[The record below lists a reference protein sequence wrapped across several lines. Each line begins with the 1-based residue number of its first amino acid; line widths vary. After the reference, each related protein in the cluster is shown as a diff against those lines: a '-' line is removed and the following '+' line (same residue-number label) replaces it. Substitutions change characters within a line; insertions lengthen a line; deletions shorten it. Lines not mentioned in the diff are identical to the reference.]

1 METNNIQE
9 LFNNTI
15 NNTKRHDND
24 PDQCFVMGTKYDYS
38 LKNAIPFIVF
48 YINGEKRIVFGENGT
63 VHNVDC
69 VPQLMLTILRELNT
83 INNTDLIYKIQKSIT
98 NTYDKYFTSTFNWTP
113 PTTMYINGKPHT
125 ATQNYIAQET
135 IKWILQ
141 HQNVYDIK
149 RQLTA
154 VYNTAFDALFENPY
168 GHIRGRFYDI
178 RIEELNKRCCFIGS
192 WHKTSQEM
200 YKYVADMIKDEYG
213 VTFTDYYVLNGTK
226 PMINLFN
233 TQQDQ
238 QPTMQDMRKQ
248 FMIHLANQQD
258 KRNALADFRKTRDE
272 KNAKKLGNMTQAQY
286 NALRYVD
293 ENKEENKTKRKFIFT
308 EAQIK
313 HIIKENMNNEL
324 ANYPQSFNMDTFKS
338 LNSYNKKIK
347 YCNDN
352 LQRIASGSSRIV
364 YKIDD
369 ATVLKLAKN
378 QKGLAQ
384 NEAETQYRDDLYAPD
399 IFAEVYDNDEKF
411 YWIEMQLAR
420 KAKPTDF
427 KRLTGYD
434 FKTFQNFVT
443 YSAQQYLPR
452 RSYGFSIPSE
462 YKQLFDSE
470 EFRNMVWDNPDNVF
484 YQTNEYLTSY
494 QIEKYGD
501 VQRISS
507 WGVVKDKHDGTDKL
521 VLIDYGLTDDIFDK
535 YYSYPR

>member
-15 NNTKRHDND
+15 NNTKRHDNN
-24 PDQCFVMGTKYDYS
+24 PDQCFVMGTEYDYS

-83 INNTDLIYKIQKSIT
+83 INNIDLIYKIQKSIT
-98 NTYDKYFTSTFNWTP
+98 NVYDKYFTSTYNWTP

-125 ATQNYIAQET
+125 ATQNYIAKET

-154 VYNTAFDALFENPY
+154 VYNTSFDALFENPY

-192 WHKTSQEM
+192 WHQTSNEM
-200 YKYVADMIKDEYG
+200 YKYIADMIKDEYG
-213 VTFTDYYVLNGTK
+213 VTFTDYYILNGTK

-293 ENKEENKTKRKFIFT
+293 ENKTKRKFIFT

-313 HIIKENMNNEL
+313 HIIKENI
-324 ANYPQSFNMDTFKS
+324 NYPP
-338 LNSYNKKIK
+338 
-347 YCNDN
+347 
-352 LQRIASGSSRIV
+352 
-364 YKIDD
+364 
-369 ATVLKLAKN
+369 LK
-378 QKGLAQ
+378 
-384 NEAETQYRDDLYAPD
+384 
-399 IFAEVYDNDEKF
+399 
-411 YWIEMQLAR
+411 
-420 KAKPTDF
+420 
-427 KRLTGYD
+427 
-434 FKTFQNFVT
+434 
-443 YSAQQYLPR
+443 
-452 RSYGFSIPSE
+452 
-462 YKQLFDSE
+462 
-470 EFRNMVWDNPDNVF
+470 
-484 YQTNEYLTSY
+484 
-494 QIEKYGD
+494 
-501 VQRISS
+501 
-507 WGVVKDKHDGTDKL
+507 
-521 VLIDYGLTDDIFDK
+521 
-535 YYSYPR
+535 

>member
-1 METNNIQE
+1 MKTNNIQE

-15 NNTKRHDND
+15 NNTEKNNNS
-24 PDQCFVMGTKYDYS
+24 PDECYVMGTEYDYS

-63 VHNVDC
+63 VHNLSC
-69 VPQLMLTILRELNT
+69 VPQLMLTILQELDT
-83 INNTDLIYKIQKSIT
+83 INNTKLIRDIQENILKL
-98 NTYDKYFTSTFNWTP
+98 YDKYFTSTYNWTP

-125 ATQNYIAQET
+125 ATKEYIADET

-149 RQLTA
+149 RKLTSI
-154 VYNTAFDALFENPY
+154 YNRSFNALIDNPY
-168 GHIRGRFYDI
+168 GHIRGRFYDV

-192 WHKTSQEM
+192 WQQTSQEM
-200 YKYVADMIKDEYG
+200 YKYIADMIKDEYG
-213 VTFTDYYVLNGTK
+213 VTFTDYYILNGTK

-238 QPTMQDMRKQ
+238 EKQPTMQDLKKQ
-248 FMIHLANQQD
+248 FFIHLMNQQD
-258 KRNALADFRKTRDE
+258 KRNALADFRKTRDN

-293 ENKEENKTKRKFIFT
+293 ENKKSNKRRFIFT
-308 EAQIK
+308 ESQIK

-384 NEAETQYRDDLYAPD
+384 NEAETQYRDDMYAPN
-399 IFAEVYDNDEKF
+399 IFAEVYDNDENF
-411 YWIEMQLAR
+411 YWIEMQLAK
-420 KAKPTDF
+420 KAKPSDF

-434 FKTFQNFVT
+434 FKTFQNFVI

-470 EFRNMVWDNPDNVF
+470 EFQNNVWDNGDSIF
-484 YQTNEYLTSY
+484 YKVNEYLTNY

-507 WGVVKDKHDGTDKL
+507 WGVVKDKHVATDKL
-521 VLIDYGLTDDIFDK
+521 VLIDYGLTDDICNQ
-535 YYSYPR
+535 YYSR